1 MPLKYAS
8 KHLADGKT
16 LHGKKIHTHT
26 HTHTHRGFGITNTL
40 IQDLIVQ
47 SLIVSI
53 SILLARLRFILQRNL
68 CVAEIVKISL
78 FKNLEQNVDNP
89 LPNIFYCTK
98 LKHDQIQQ

>member
-1 MPLKYAS
+1 MPQNILQTEKPFRVKRY
-8 KHLADGKT
+8 
-16 LHGKKIHTHT
+16 THT

-68 CVAEIVKISL
+68 CVAEIVKISY
-78 FKNLEQNVDNP
+78 FKNLEQNVGNP
-89 LPNIFYCTK
+89 LPNIFDCTK

>member
-8 KHLADGKT
+8 KHFADGKT
-16 LHGKKIHTHT
+16 LQGKKI

-53 SILLARLRFILQRNL
+53 SILLVRLRFILQRNL

-89 LPNIFYCTK
+89 LPNIFDCTK

>member
-8 KHLADGKT
+8 KHFADGKT
-16 LHGKKIHTHT
+16 LQGKKIHTHT

-47 SLIVSI
+47 KLIVSI

-68 CVAEIVKISL
+68 CVAEIVKISY
-78 FKNLEQNVDNP
+78 FKNLEQNVGNP
-89 LPNIFYCTK
+89 LPNIFDCTK